1 MVARTLKRALYLIV
15 ATAGVGFA
23 MAALLLLTR
32 TVQKSD
38 DFDRL
43 QDIIVAINIAGGMLL
58 LAMLIG
64 NLTRLARDYRDN
76 VPGAKLKARMVG
88 MFVGLAVLPLLVVFY
103 FSTQFI
109 NRGIDSWFN
118 IEVEEGLENA
128 LELSRAA
135 LELQKRRN
143 LASTQSAAQR
153 LSLVTDAQAVFELSI
168 LRREAGASEMT
179 LYGSN
184 NTVLATSSGSATAGL
199 PKPLNEEVVLQMQ
212 QGRPFVSLESL
223 ADGGV
228 EIRTAVVFRHRV
240 GRSREAR
247 VVQGYY
253 PVTDRLAEMVGSVER
268 SFQEYQQL
276 VFFREDLKDLLTVTL
291 AFVLLL
297 SLLAAIYGAFVLSRR
312 LVAPIQD
319 LVAGTR
325 AVAMGDFDTRLPAPS
340 RDEIGFLISSF
351 NDMTQRLAT
360 ARREASLNQALVEA
374 ERTNLEV
381 ILARLSTGV
390 VALEA
395 DLTIRNANQAA
406 GAILGVDLVHRS
418 GEKLV
423 DVARENALLEQF
435 VDVARV
441 HLDAGETEW
450 REQIVLRGEVGRRVL
465 TCACTTL
472 PGDENHAAGYVVV
485 FDDITALL
493 QAQRDAAWGEVARR
507 LAHEIKNPLTPIQL
521 SAERMRH
528 KYLHS
533 MPEEEAQV
541 LDRATHT
548 IVQQVEAM
556 KEMVNAFSDY
566 ARAPDI
572 EIARFDLDKLVHEVV
587 DLYRAQES
595 AVKIVLTS
603 DPTLPPLEA
612 DMGRVRQMLHNLIRN
627 AVEALEH
634 TDDARIDV
642 HVSAAE
648 IDSVPMVQIRVE
660 DNGPGFQ
667 AGSVNQV
674 FDPYVTTKPK
684 GTGLG
689 LAIVKKLVEEHV
701 GTIQAANRAVGGAM
715 ISIRLPVDEA
725 AREMMI
731 TLAPGRADRRR
742 EQAWPTRTYSS
753 STTKPIS
760 EI

>member
-1 MVARTLKRALYLIV
+1 MVARTLKRAFYLLI
-15 ATAGVGFA
+15 ATSGVGLTL
-23 MAALLLLTR
+23 AALFLLTQ

-43 QDIIVAINIAGGMLL
+43 QDVILAINLAGGVLL
-58 LAMLIG
+58 LALLIG
-64 NLTRLARDYRDN
+64 NLARLLRDYRKN

-118 IEVEEGLENA
+118 VQVEEGLDNA
-128 LELSRAA
+128 LSLSRAA

-143 LASTQSAAQR
+143 LQATQTVAQR
-153 LSLVTDAQAVFELSI
+153 LSLANDRQLVFELSM
-168 LRREAGASEMT
+168 LRRESGASEMT
-179 LYGSN
+179 LYGNN
-184 NTVLATSSGSATAGL
+184 NTVLATSSDSATASL
-199 PKPLNEEVVLQMQ
+199 PKPLTEEVVLQIQ

-223 ADGGV
+223 AQGRV
-228 EIRTAVVFRHRV
+228 EIRTAVLFTYRA
-240 GRSREAR
+240 GRIQESR

-253 PVTDRLAEMVGSVER
+253 PVANRLAEMINSVER
-268 SFQEYQQL
+268 SYQEYQQL
-276 VFFREDLKDLLTVTL
+276 VFFREDLKDLLTLTL

-325 AVAMGDFDTRLPAPS
+325 AVAAGDFDTRLPTPT
-340 RDEIGFLISSF
+340 RDEIGFLVSSF

-360 ARREASLNQALVEA
+360 ARREASLSQALVEA
-374 ERTNLEV
+374 ERANLAV

-390 VALEA
+390 LALES
-395 DLTIRNANQAA
+395 DLSIRTANQASSS
-406 GAILGVDLVHRS
+406 ILGVDLEHRS
-418 GEKLV
+418 GEPLIE
-423 DVARENALLEQF
+423 VAKGHALLEQF

-472 PGDENHAAGYVVV
+472 PGDEDHAAGYVVV

-521 SAERMRH
+521 SAERMRR
-528 KYLHS
+528 KYLKS
-533 MPEEEAQV
+533 MSEEEAQV

-566 ARAPDI
+566 ARAPDMDI
-572 EIARFDLDKLVHEVV
+572 SRFDLDKLVHEVV

-595 AVKIVLTS
+595 NVKIILTS
-603 DPTLPPLEA
+603 DPTMPMIEA
-612 DMGRVRQMLHNLIRN
+612 DMGRVRQILHNLIRN
-627 AVEALEH
+627 AVEALENMP
-634 TDDARIDV
+634 DGQIDV

-648 IDSVPMVQIRVE
+648 IDGVDVVQIKVE

-667 AGSVNQV
+667 AGSVSQI

-701 GTIQAANRAVGGAM
+701 GSIRASNREDGGAM
-715 ISIRLPVDEA
+715 ISIRLPLDEA
-725 AREMMI
+725 ARELI
-731 TLAPGRADRRR
+731 IAKAPGRVETRRDH
-742 EQAWPTRTYSS
+742 A
-753 STTKPIS
+753 
-760 EI
+760 

>member
-1 MVARTLKRALYLIV
+1 MVARTLKRALYFLV
-15 ATAGVGFA
+15 AASGVGL
-23 MAALLLLTR
+23 ALTALFLLTQ

-43 QDIIVAINIAGGMLL
+43 QDIILAINIAGGVL
-58 LAMLIG
+58 LAALLVG
-64 NLTRLARDYRDN
+64 NLTRLLRDYRQN
-76 VPGAKLKARMVG
+76 VPGAKLKARMVA

-103 FSTQFI
+103 FSMQFI

-118 IEVEEGLENA
+118 VQVEEGLDNA
-128 LELSRAA
+128 LTLSRAA
-135 LELQKRRN
+135 LEMQKRQN
-143 LASTQSAAQR
+143 LVATQQVAQR
-153 LSLVTDAQAVFELSI
+153 LSLVSDRQVIFELSL
-168 LRREAGASEMT
+168 LRREIGASEMT
-179 LYGSN
+179 LYGDN
-184 NTVLATSSGSATAGL
+184 NTVLATSSDSSTAVL
-199 PKPLNEEVVLQMQ
+199 PKPLSEEVVLQMQ
-212 QGRPFVSLESL
+212 QDRPFVSLESYGS
-223 ADGGV
+223 DSV
-228 EIRTAVVFRHRV
+228 EVRTAVVFRQQ
-240 GRSREAR
+240 GRGARQVR
-247 VVQGYY
+247 VVQAHF
-253 PVTDRLAEMVGSVER
+253 PVTERLGRMISSVEK
-268 SFQEYQQL
+268 SYQEYQQL
-276 VFFREDLKDLLTVTL
+276 LFFREDLKDLLSLTL

-325 AVAMGDFDTRLPAPS
+325 AVAMGDFDTRLPTPT

-374 ERTNLEV
+374 ERANLEV

-390 VALEA
+390 LALET
-395 DLTIRNANQAA
+395 DLRIRTANQAS
-406 GAILGVDLVHRS
+406 GSILGVDLESRT
-418 GEKLV
+418 GESLTE
-423 DVARENALLEQF
+423 VAKDNPLLEQF
-435 VDVARV
+435 VDVACV
-441 HLDAGETEW
+441 HLDAGETDW
-450 REQIVLRGEVGRRVL
+450 REQIVLRGDVGRRVL

-472 PGDENHAAGYVVV
+472 PGDEDHAAGYVIV

-521 SAERMRH
+521 SAERMRR
-528 KYLHS
+528 KYLHTL
-533 MPEEEAQV
+533 PEQEGQV

-566 ARAPDI
+566 ARAPDMDFSL
-572 EIARFDLDKLVHEVV
+572 FDLDMLVHEVV

-595 AVKIVLTS
+595 GVEIVLTT
-603 DPTLPPLEA
+603 DPTMPLIEA
-612 DMGRVRQMLHNLIRN
+612 DIGRVRQILHNLMRN
-627 AVEALEH
+627 AVEALEGL
-634 TDDARIDV
+634 DKGRIDV

-648 IDSVPMVQIRVE
+648 IDDVDIIQIKVE
-660 DNGPGFQ
+660 DNGPGFNR
-667 AGSVNQV
+667 GSLDQI

-701 GTIQAANRAVGGAM
+701 GSIRASNRKDGGAM
-715 ISIRLPVDEA
+715 ISIRLPVNDA
-725 AREMMI
+725 AREQI
-731 TLAPGRADRRR
+731 IARAPRRADKRR
-742 EQAWPTRTYSS
+742 EQA
-753 STTKPIS
+753 
-760 EI
+760 

>member
-1 MVARTLKRALYLIV
+1 MVLRTLKRALYFLV
-15 ATAGVGFA
+15 AASGVA
-23 MAALLLLTR
+23 LALAALFLLTQ

-43 QDIIVAINIAGGMLL
+43 QDVILAINIAGGMLL
-58 LAMLIG
+58 LALLIG
-64 NLTRLARDYRDN
+64 NLTRLASDYRQN

-103 FSTQFI
+103 FSMQFI

-118 IEVEEGLENA
+118 VQVEEGLDNA
-128 LELSRAA
+128 LTLSRAA
-135 LELQKRRN
+135 LELQKRSN
-143 LASTQSAAQR
+143 LQAT
-153 LSLVTDAQAVFELSI
+153 QAVARRLAVANDRQLVSELSM
-168 LRREAGASEMT
+168 LRRESGASEMT
-179 LYGSN
+179 LYGNN
-184 NTVLATSSGSATAGL
+184 NTVLATSSDSSTASL
-199 PKPLNEEVVLQMQ
+199 PKLLSEEVILQMQ

-223 ADGGV
+223 TSGSV
-228 EIRTAVVFRHRV
+228 EIRTAIVYTHRV
-240 GRSREAR
+240 GRVQEAR
-247 VVQGYY
+247 VVQAHY
-253 PVTDRLAEMVGSVER
+253 PVADRLAEMINSVER
-268 SFQEYQQL
+268 SYQEYQQL
-276 VFFREDLKDLLTVTL
+276 VFFREDLKDLLTLTL

-319 LVAGTR
+319 LVAGTQ
-325 AVAMGDFDTRLPAPS
+325 AVAKGDFDTRLPTPS
-340 RDEIGFLISSF
+340 RDEIGFLINSF

-360 ARREASLNQALVEA
+360 ARREASDSQALVEA
-374 ERTNLEV
+374 ERANLEV

-390 VALEA
+390 LALER
-395 DLTIRNANQAA
+395 DLTIRTANQAS
-406 GAILGVDLVHRS
+406 GSILGVDLEHCS
-418 GEKLV
+418 GQALF
-423 DVARENALLEQF
+423 DVAKGHALMEQF

-441 HLDAGETEW
+441 HLDEGETEW
-450 REQIVLRGEVGRRVL
+450 REQIVLRGEVGKRVL
-465 TCACTTL
+465 SCACTTL
-472 PGDENHAAGYVVV
+472 PGDESHAAGYVVV

-521 SAERMRH
+521 SAERVRR
-528 KYLHS
+528 KYLQT
-533 MPEEEAQV
+533 MPEDEAQI

-566 ARAPDI
+566 ARAPDM
-572 EIARFDLDKLVHEVV
+572 EIALFDLDKLVHEVV

-595 AVKIVLTS
+595 KVKIVLIS
-603 DPTLPPLEA
+603 DPTMPMIEG
-612 DMGRVRQMLHNLIRN
+612 DMGRVRQILHNLIRN
-627 AVEALEH
+627 AVEALEN
-634 TDDARIDV
+634 TPDAQIDV

-648 IDSVPMVQIRVE
+648 IDGVDIVQIKVE

-689 LAIVKKLVEEHV
+689 LAIVKKLVEEHL
-701 GTIQAANRAVGGAM
+701 GSIRADNRKDGGAM
-715 ISIRLPVDEA
+715 ISIRLPLNEA
-725 AREMMI
+725 ARELI
-731 TLAPGRADRRR
+731 VVKAPGRAEKRR
-742 EQAWPTRTYSS
+742 EQA
-753 STTKPIS
+753 
-760 EI
+760 

>member
-1 MVARTLKRALYLIV
+1 MVARTLKRALYILV
-15 ATAGVGFA
+15 AASGVGLA
-23 MAALLLLTR
+23 LAALFLLTQ

-43 QDIIVAINIAGGMLL
+43 QDIILAINIAGGILL
-58 LAMLIG
+58 IALLIG
-64 NLTRLARDYRDN
+64 NLTRLFRDYRQN

-88 MFVGLAVLPLLVVFY
+88 MFVGLAVLPLIVVFY
-103 FSTQFI
+103 FSMQFI

-118 IEVEEGLENA
+118 VQVEEGLDNA
-128 LELSRAA
+128 LTLSRAA
-135 LELQKRRN
+135 LEMQKRQN
-143 LASTQSAAQR
+143 LFATQQVARR
-153 LSLVTDAQAVFELSI
+153 LSRINDRQIVFELSM

-179 LYGSN
+179 LYGQN
-184 NTVLATSSGSATAGL
+184 NTVLATSSDSSMASL
-199 PKPLNEEVVLQMQ
+199 PKPLSEEVVLQMQ
-212 QGRPFVSLESL
+212 QDRPFVSLESYG
-223 ADGGV
+223 AGSV
-228 EIRTAVVFRHRV
+228 EVRTAVVFTHQ
-240 GRSREAR
+240 GGGKQQTR
-247 VVQGYY
+247 VVQAHY
-253 PVTDRLAEMVGSVER
+253 PVTERLGRMINSVER
-268 SFQEYQQL
+268 SYQEYQQL
-276 VFFREDLKDLLTVTL
+276 LFFREDLKDLLSLTL

-325 AVAMGDFDTRLPAPS
+325 AVAMGNFDTQLPTPT

-360 ARREASLNQALVEA
+360 ARREASLSQALVEA

-390 VALEA
+390 LALES
-395 DLTIRNANQAA
+395 DLTIRTANQAS
-406 GAILGVDLVHRS
+406 GSILGVDLESRS
-418 GEKLV
+418 GESLTA
-423 DVARENALLEQF
+423 VAKDNLLLEQF
-435 VDVARV
+435 VDVACV
-441 HLDAGETEW
+441 HLEAGETEW

-472 PGDENHAAGYVVV
+472 PGDENHAAGYVIV

-521 SAERMRH
+521 SAERMRR
-528 KYLHS
+528 KYLHT
-533 MPEEEAQV
+533 MPEEDAQV

-566 ARAPDI
+566 ARAPDMDFSL
-572 EIARFDLDKLVHEVV
+572 FDIDKLVHEIV
-587 DLYRAQES
+587 DLYRAQKSGVE
-595 AVKIVLTS
+595 IVLTT
-603 DPTLPPLEA
+603 DPTMPMIEA

-627 AVEALEH
+627 AIEALEGRS
-634 TDDARIDV
+634 DGRIDV

-648 IDSVPMVQIRVE
+648 IDDVEIIQIKVE
-660 DNGPGFQ
+660 DNGPGFNMS
-667 AGSVNQV
+667 SVNQI

-701 GTIQAANRAVGGAM
+701 GSIRAKNRKDGGAM
-715 ISIRLPVDEA
+715 ISIRLPVNDA
-725 AREMMI
+725 ARELI
-731 TLAPGRADRRR
+731 IAKAPGRADKRR
-742 EQAWPTRTYSS
+742 EHA
-753 STTKPIS
+753 
-760 EI
+760 

>member
-1 MVARTLKRALYLIV
+1 MVVRTVKRALYFLI
-15 ATAGVGFA
+15 ATTGVGLA
-23 MAALLLLTR
+23 LMALFLLTQ
-32 TVQKSD
+32 TVQKTD
-38 DFDRL
+38 DFDQL
-43 QDIIVAINIAGGMLL
+43 QDVILAINLAGGMLL
-58 LAMLIG
+58 VALLIG
-64 NLTRLARDYRDN
+64 NLARLARDYRNN

-103 FSTQFI
+103 FSMQFI

-118 IEVEEGLENA
+118 IQVEEGLDNA
-128 LELSRAA
+128 LTLSRAA

-143 LASTQSAAQR
+143 LQATEEATSRLVLASDRQ
-153 LSLVTDAQAVFELSI
+153 VIFELSM
-168 LRREAGASEMT
+168 LRRESGAREMT
-179 LYGSN
+179 LYGAN
-184 NTVLATSSGSATAGL
+184 NTVLATSTDSSTATL
-199 PKPLNEEVVLQMQ
+199 PKPLSDEVVLQMQ

-223 ADGGV
+223 PDGSV
-228 EIRTAVVFRHRV
+228 EVRTAMVFKHVGAPRQESRV
-240 GRSREAR
+240 LQAH
-247 VVQGYY
+247 Y
-253 PVTDRLAEMVGSVER
+253 PVADRLGRMISSVER
-268 SFQEYQQL
+268 SYQEYQQL
-276 VFFREDLKDLLTVTL
+276 VFFREDLKDLLSLTL

-325 AVAMGDFDTRLPAPS
+325 AVAAGDFDTRLPAPA

-360 ARREASLNQALVEA
+360 ARREASLSQALVEA

-390 VALEA
+390 LALES
-395 DLTIRNANQAA
+395 DLRVRTANQAS
-406 GAILGVDLVHRS
+406 GAILGVDLESRI
-418 GEKLV
+418 GEPLLDIAKG
-423 DVARENALLEQF
+423 NALLEQF
-435 VDVARV
+435 ADVARV

-472 PGDENHAAGYVVV
+472 PGDEDHAAGYVVV

-521 SAERMRH
+521 SAERLRR
-528 KYLHS
+528 KYLQS
-533 MPEEEAQV
+533 MSEEEAQV

-566 ARAPDI
+566 ARAPDMDLSL
-572 EIARFDLDKLVHEVV
+572 FDLDRLAHEVV

-595 AVKIVLTS
+595 DVKIVLTS
-603 DPTLPPLEA
+603 EPTMPMIEA
-612 DMGRVRQMLHNLIRN
+612 DKGRIRQILHNLIRN
-627 AVEALEH
+627 AVEALENR
-634 TDDARIDV
+634 DDGQIDV
-642 HVSAAE
+642 HVSTGE
-648 IDSVPMVQIRVE
+648 VDGVQIALIRVE

-667 AGSVNQV
+667 AGTVSQV

-701 GTIQAANRAVGGAM
+701 GSIRARNRDDGGAM
-715 ISIRLPVDEA
+715 ISIRLPLNEA
-725 AREMMI
+725 AREQMI
-731 TLAPGRADRRR
+731 AKAPGRAEKRR
-742 EQAWPTRTYSS
+742 ERA
-753 STTKPIS
+753 
-760 EI
+760 